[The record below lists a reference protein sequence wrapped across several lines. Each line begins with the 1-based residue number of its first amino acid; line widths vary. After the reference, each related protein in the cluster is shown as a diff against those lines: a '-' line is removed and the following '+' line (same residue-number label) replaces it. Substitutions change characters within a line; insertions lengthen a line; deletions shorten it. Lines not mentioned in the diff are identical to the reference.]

1 MEVQIM
7 TIPSIRD
14 MLDTAIAKVVSNIDD
29 YTQRPGKDFSRS
41 RMFPA
46 DSVLSFLVTQSAQP
60 LRDGMMD
67 FFGPSPKIASVQ
79 AFCQQRTKLAP
90 EAVKKTFTELT
101 TDAYSFFTPEPYQY
115 LAADGSTFTFTSS
128 PRFSGPEYHTDQG
141 GPDGSYAVHLNAMF
155 DIGTGLYTD
164 GVIQPIRQKDEF
176 SAFCTMVDRHHA
188 PEGSRTIFIGDRGYC
203 SYNNMAHVI
212 QAGQYFLFR
221 SKDVNSKGL
230 LLELGLS
237 ADRPAD
243 TWVTYTLVRTHSKKV
258 LQELDGI
265 VRYVDANTSF
275 DYIAPKSSETYRL
288 TFRVVRFRLDNGSWE
303 CIITNLPEEEFPP
316 EKIKH
321 IYHMRWSIETTFRKL
336 KYTLGTLSFHTYKPQ
351 LVAQEI
357 WAGLTAY
364 NLTALAIAKAPVRHS
379 DGKKHEYAINFSAA
393 AHIIRLY
400 LGALFAL
407 NEETMLQII
416 SRYLLP
422 VRPDRQYRRLNTAH
436 FRRPKY
442 ILYRPA

>member
-1 MEVQIM
+1 M

-14 MLDTAIAKVVSNIDD
+14 MLDTATAKTVSDIDG

-41 RMFPA
+41 RKLPA
-46 DSVLSFLVTQSAQP
+46 GAVLSFLVAQGAQT
-60 LRDGMMD
+60 LRDGMVD
-67 FFGPSPKIASVQ
+67 FFGPSPQAASVQ
-79 AFCQQRTKLAP
+79 ALCQQRMKLAP
-90 EAVKKTFTELT
+90 EAVRRTFLELT
-101 TDAYSFFTPEPYQY
+101 SDAYGLFTPESYQY

-141 GPDGSYAVHLNAMF
+141 GGDGSYSVHLNALY

-164 GVIQPIRQKDEF
+164 GVIQPIRLKDEY
-176 SAFCTMVDRHHA
+176 SAFCTMADRHRT
-188 PEGSRTIFIGDRGYC
+188 PDGSRAIFIGDRGYC

-221 SKDVNSKGL
+221 SKDADSKGL
-230 LLELGLS
+230 LLGLGLP
-237 ADRPAD
+237 ADRPVD
-243 TWVTYTLVRTHSKKV
+243 TWVTYTLIRTHAKKV
-258 LQELDGI
+258 LSGLDGI

-275 DYIAPKSSETYRL
+275 DYIEPKSADTYRL
-288 TFRVVRFRLDNGSWE
+288 TFRVVRFQLGNGSWE
-303 CIITNLPEEEFPP
+303 CIVTNLPEEEFPP
-316 EKIKH
+316 EKIKR

-351 LVAQEI
+351 LVEQEI
-357 WAGLTAY
+357 WAGLAAY
-364 NLTALAIAKAPVRHS
+364 NLAALAIAKAPVEPQ

-400 LGALFAL
+400 LGTLSTMD
-407 NEETMLQII
+407 EETMLQMI
-416 SRYLLP
+416 SRNLLP
-422 VRPDRQYRRLNTAH
+422 VRPDRKYKRLSTAH

>member
-14 MLDTAIAKVVSNIDD
+14 MLDTAIAKAVSDING

-41 RMFPA
+41 RKLPA
-46 DSVLSFLVTQSAQP
+46 DAVLSFLVAQGAQT

-67 FFGPSPKIASVQ
+67 FFGPSLETASVQ
-79 AFCQQRTKLAP
+79 ALCQQRIKLAP
-90 EAVKKTFTELT
+90 EAVRRTFTELT
-101 TDAYSFFTPEPYQY
+101 ADAYSFFTPESYQY

-141 GPDGSYAVHLNAMF
+141 GGDGSYAVHLNAMY

-164 GVIQPIRQKDEF
+164 GVVQPIRQKDEF

-188 PEGSRTIFIGDRGYC
+188 PDSSRTIFIGDRGYC

-221 SKDVNSKGL
+221 SKDVDSKGL
-230 LLELGLS
+230 LLGLGLP

-258 LQELDGI
+258 LQGLDGI
-265 VRYVDANTSF
+265 ARYVDANTSF

-288 TFRVVRFRLDNGSWE
+288 TFRIVRLRLDNDSWE
-303 CIITNLPEEEFPP
+303 CIVTNLPEEEFPP
-316 EKIKH
+316 EKIKR
-321 IYHMRWSIETTFRKL
+321 IYHMRWGIETTFRKL
-336 KYTLGTLSFHTYKPQ
+336 KYTLGTLSFHTYKPK

-357 WAGLTAY
+357 WAGLAAY
-364 NLTALAIAKAPVRHS
+364 NLIALAVAKAPVGHS

-400 LGALFAL
+400 LRALSAL
-407 NEETMLQII
+407 DEETMLQMI
-416 SRYLLP
+416 SRNLLP
-422 VRPDRQYRRLNTAH
+422 VRPDRKYRRLNTAH